1 MFDTARP
8 TDSRRRPRSYMA
20 PLRCGLKLALV
31 AVVAWFS
38 EPTISDAGAIVH
50 YGFSDDASAVL
61 AGQPVSISGLVGL
74 VPALGEVYA
83 QIQLTG
89 VSPFAGLYT
98 VPATGDLLPVPPQT
112 FIAGGFGTLAIGY
125 ASDLSLTSV
134 AITRGS
140 GTVSAT
146 AVTGTAVVVGS
157 SVTYTFS
164 PGSSV
169 VINGVSEAISGFFDF
184 DPLTHIEW
192 EFEIQLTGPAPY
204 AGNCFSSTQLVGAR
218 FIDTN
223 CPQLGTF
230 FQTQF
235 FFANDLSSTAAG
247 PLASVSFPG
256 LDITDA
262 TGFALPPGVPV
273 PMPEPSSL
281 ILLSVALGLVFPFS
295 GKASHRP
302 RS

>member
-1 MFDTARP
+1 MRRGPAIPVGARDP
-8 TDSRRRPRSYMA
+8 TCPR
-20 PLRCGLKLALV
+20 LRGGLKLALV
-31 AVVAWFS
+31 AAAAWFS
-38 EPTISDAGAIVH
+38 APTISDAGAIVD

-61 AGQPVSISGLVGL
+61 AGQPVSISGLVSL
-74 VPALGEVYA
+74 VPVLGEVYA

-89 VSPFAGLYT
+89 VSPFAGLYG
-98 VPATGDLLPVPPQT
+98 VPFTGNPLPVPPQT

-125 ASDLSLTSV
+125 AGDLSLTSV

-140 GTVSAT
+140 STVSAT

-169 VINGVSEAISGFFDF
+169 VINGVLEAISGFFDF

-192 EFEIQLTGPAPY
+192 ESEIQLTGPAPY
-204 AGNCFSSTQLVGAR
+204 AGSCVSSTQLAGAR

-223 CPQLGTF
+223 CPQLQMDTF

-235 FFANDLSSTAAG
+235 FFANDLSSTAAA
-247 PLASVSFPG
+247 PLALVSFPG

-262 TGFALPPGVPV
+262 TGFALPGVPV
-273 PMPEPSSL
+273 PMPEPTSL
-281 ILLSVALGLVFPFS
+281 ALLSAALGLVFPFV
-295 GKASHRP
+295 GKASHRS

>member
-1 MFDTARP
+1 MFGAMTA
-8 TDSRRRPRSYMA
+8 TDSWRWPRSFIS
-20 PLRCGLKLALV
+20 RFRRGLKLTPV
-31 AVVAWFS
+31 AVAAWLS
-38 EPTISDAGAIVH
+38 EPTISAAGAIID
-50 YGFSDDASAVL
+50 YGFSNDASAVL

-74 VPALGEVYA
+74 VPAVGEVFA

-89 VSPFAGLYT
+89 LSPFAGLYT
-98 VPATGDLLPVPPQT
+98 VPAGELLPVPPGT
-112 FIAGGFGTLAIGY
+112 FFAGGTIGNLTIGY
-125 ASDLSLTSV
+125 ANDLSLTSV

-192 EFEIQLTGPAPY
+192 ESEIQLTGPAPY

-235 FFANDLSSTAAG
+235 FFANDLSSTAAA
-247 PLASVSFPG
+247 PLALVSFPG

-262 TGFALPPGVPV
+262 TGFALPGVPV
-273 PMPEPSSL
+273 PMPEPTSL
-281 ILLSVALGLVFPFS
+281 ALLSAALGLAFPFV
-295 GKASHRP
+295 GKASHRS